1 MLRCSIPLT
10 LPVPGVAMPRTFT
23 SHPADIVG
31 YSRLAIDGVLGLTD
45 LVETEHH
52 NISRAPGM
60 FGRPA
65 LGGTHGITG
74 FVYKSIRGVTK
85 LVGSSLN
92 VGLAP
97 LLLMGGDAYSTPERE
112 AALAVLNGVLGEHLV
127 ATANPLAITMRL
139 RRQGLPLQLQREA
152 LSAAI
157 PKVNSKLLI
166 LVHGLCCDDL
176 QWFRQ
181 GHDHGRALSRNLGYT
196 AVYLH
201 YNSGRH
207 VSHNGREFAAL
218 LESLVQEW
226 PVRIT
231 ELAIVGHSMGGLVA
245 RSAYHYGCSANHR
258 WPRNLRKLIFLG
270 TPHHGTPLERWGN
283 LINVGLDLSPYTT
296 AFARLGK
303 IRSAGITDLR
313 FGNLLDEDW
322 NGSDR
327 FAHTRETR
335 LPLQLPGEVSCYA
348 LAALRSDRSTAV
360 TDALG
365 DGVVPVSSAL
375 GRHKDP
381 ARTLAFPT
389 NRQAVVTGINHF
401 DLLSDAAVHQQIRSW
416 LAGRGKRRLR
426 TNAVK
431 KRGMAGLPENQESS
445 TPKRRKRR

>member
-1 MLRCSIPLT
+1 
-10 LPVPGVAMPRTFT
+10 MPNTFT
-23 SHPADIVG
+23 AHPADVVG
-31 YSRLAIDGVLGLTD
+31 YSRLAIEAVLGLTD

-52 NISRAPGM
+52 NISLAPGV
-60 FGRPA
+60 FGHPA
-65 LGGTHGITG
+65 QGGMHGISG
-74 FVYKSIRGVTK
+74 LVYNNIRGVTK

-97 LLLMGGDAYSTPERE
+97 LLLLDGDAHSTPERE
-112 AALAVLNGVLGEHLV
+112 AALSVLNGILGEHLV

-139 RRQGLPLQLQREA
+139 RRHGLPLKLQHDV
-152 LSAAI
+152 LSSAI
-157 PKVNSKLLI
+157 PKVSRKLLI
-166 LVHGLCCDDL
+166 LVHGLCCNDL

-181 GHDHGRALSRNLGYT
+181 RHDHERLLSRDLGYT
-196 AVYLH
+196 VAYLH

-207 VSHNGREFAAL
+207 VSHNGKEFAGI
-218 LESLVQEW
+218 LESLLQEW
-226 PVRIT
+226 PKPLT

-258 WPRNLRKLIFLG
+258 WPQYLRKLIFLG

-303 IRSAGITDLR
+303 IRSSGITDLR
-313 FGNLLDEDW
+313 YGNLLDEDW

-327 FAHTRETR
+327 FAHRRDLR

-431 KRGMAGLPENQESS
+431 KRGMAGLSENQESS

>member
-1 MLRCSIPLT
+1 MPKT
-10 LPVPGVAMPRTFT
+10 LPA
-23 SHPADIVG
+23 HPADIVG
-31 YSRLAIDGVLGLTD
+31 YSRLAIEAVLGLTD

-52 NISRAPGM
+52 NISRVPCV

-65 LGGTHGITG
+65 QGGTHGITG
-74 FVYKSIRGVTK
+74 LVYKSIRGVTK

-97 LLLMGGDAYSTPERE
+97 LLLLDGDAHSTPERE
-112 AALAVLNGVLGEHLV
+112 AVLAVLNGILGEHLV

-139 RRQGLPLQLQREA
+139 RRQGLPLKLQRGA

-157 PKVNSKLLI
+157 PKVSSKLLI
-166 LVHGLCCDDL
+166 FVHGLCCNDL

-181 GHDHGRALSRNLGYT
+181 GHDHGRALCRDLGYT
-196 AVYLH
+196 AAYLH

-226 PVRIT
+226 PMPIT
-231 ELAIVGHSMGGLVA
+231 ELAIIGHSMGGLVA
-245 RSAYHYGCSANHR
+245 RSAYHYGCNANYR
-258 WPRNLRKLIFLG
+258 WPQYLRKLIFLG

-313 FGNLLDEDW
+313 YGNLLDEDW

-327 FAHTRETR
+327 FAYRRDLR

-348 LAALRSDRSTAV
+348 LAALKSDRSTAV
-360 TDALG
+360 TNALG
-365 DGVVPVSSAL
+365 DGVVPVGSAL

-381 ARTLAFPT
+381 ARTLAFLP
-389 NRQAVVTGINHF
+389 NHQVVVTGINHF

-416 LAGRGKRRLR
+416 LAGRERRKLKNCESKKRRL
-426 TNAVK
+426 TA
-431 KRGMAGLPENQESS
+431 A
-445 TPKRRKRR
+445 RRQ

>member
-1 MLRCSIPLT
+1 M
-10 LPVPGVAMPRTFT
+10 
-23 SHPADIVG
+23 
-31 YSRLAIDGVLGLTD
+31 ID
-45 LVETEHH
+45 
-52 NISRAPGM
+52 
-60 FGRPA
+60 
-65 LGGTHGITG
+65 
-74 FVYKSIRGVTK
+74 
-85 LVGSSLN
+85 
-92 VGLAP
+92 
-97 LLLMGGDAYSTPERE
+97 
-112 AALAVLNGVLGEHLV
+112 
-127 ATANPLAITMRL
+127 
-139 RRQGLPLQLQREA
+139 
-152 LSAAI
+152 
-157 PKVNSKLLI
+157 
-166 LVHGLCCDDL
+166 
-176 QWFRQ
+176 
-181 GHDHGRALSRNLGYT
+181 
-196 AVYLH
+196 
-201 YNSGRH
+201 
-207 VSHNGREFAAL
+207 
-218 LESLVQEW
+218 SLVQEW
-226 PVRIT
+226 PVTIT

-258 WPRNLRKLIFLG
+258 WPQYLRKLIFLG

-313 FGNLLDEDW
+313 YGNLLDEDW
-322 NGSDR
+322 KGSDR
-327 FAHTRETR
+327 FAHTRDTR

-416 LAGRGKRRLR
+416 LAGRGKRRSR

-431 KRGMAGLPENQESS
+431 KRGVAGLPENQASS
-445 TPKRRKRR
+445 TPKRRQRR